1 VPAALNSGLLW
12 PRRSFLRPPGV
23 ITVEVLPPVPPGLDR
38 RVMFEQLVS
47 GIERASEGL
56 RGEGRAS

>member
-1 VPAALNSGLLW
+1 
-12 PRRSFLRPPGV
+12 V